1 MTLGGLINFL
11 RRSKKTPEDV
21 INRLVEELHETTP
34 PIKGDVKKEKIYKL
48 GGWVRLRTSS
58 ITQPLAD
65 KTKAEKKDREMSI

>member
-34 PIKGDVKKEKIYKL
+34 PIKGDVKKEKIYKFR
-48 GGWVRLRTSS
+48 WVRTRTST
-58 ITQPLAD
+58 ITQPVAD
-65 KTKAEKKDREMSI
+65 KTKAEKRDREMVI